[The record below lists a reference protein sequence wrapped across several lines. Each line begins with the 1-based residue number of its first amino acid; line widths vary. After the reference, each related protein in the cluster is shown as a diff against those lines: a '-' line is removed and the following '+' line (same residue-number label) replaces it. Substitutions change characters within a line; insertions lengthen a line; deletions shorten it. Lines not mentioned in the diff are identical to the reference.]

1 MKIRIS
7 ATGRSVSLDI
17 ENQEIAEAVFNKLA
31 IMLLGISKEYQDK
44 RKHISTPDK
53 KRNPE
58 KAAVPMQEEKEVVED
73 ETKEA
78 ETYSGKGFLYMKC
91 PECGVVKGFKSNK
104 ELKGYHC
111 FACGA
116 DTLFQEE
123 LKELHVR
130 CECGMQFKYLTNRD
144 EPMFD
149 ITCIN
154 CGNPVAVKWNDK
166 KQVYE
171 TIQ

>member
-44 RKHISTPDK
+44 RNHIVPPDK

-58 KAAVPMQEEKEVVED
+58 KAVVPMQEEKEVVE
-73 ETKEA
+73 EEA

-91 PECGVVKGFKSNK
+91 PECGAVKGFTSNK

-111 FACGA
+111 FECGA
-116 DTLFQEE
+116 DTLFQEQ
-123 LKELHVR
+123 LKKIRLK
-130 CECGMQFKYLTNRD
+130 CECGNYSEYLTNMD
-144 EPMFD
+144 ESMFD

-154 CGNPVAVKWNDK
+154 CGNPVAVQWNDK
-166 KQVYE
+166 KQIYE

>member
-44 RKHISTPDK
+44 RKNVGQKKKTP
-53 KRNPE
+53 E
-58 KAAVPMQEEKEVVED
+58 IIVLEQEEKEAIED
-73 ETKEA
+73 EPAEA

-91 PECGVVKGFKSNK
+91 RECGTVKGFTTNK

-111 FACGA
+111 FECGA
-116 DTLFQEE
+116 DTPFQEQ
-123 LKELHVR
+123 LKKIR
-130 CECGMQFKYLTNRD
+130 MKCECGNYSEYLTNMD

-149 ITCIN
+149 ITCIA
-154 CGNPVAVKWNDK
+154 CGNPVAVQWDDK

>member
-17 ENQEIAEAVFNKLA
+17 ENREIAEAVFNKLA

-44 RKHISTPDK
+44 RKNVGQKKKTP
-53 KRNPE
+53 E
-58 KAAVPMQEEKEVVED
+58 IIVLEQEEKEAIED
-73 ETKEA
+73 EPAEA

-91 PECGVVKGFKSNK
+91 RECGTVKGFTTNK

-111 FACGA
+111 FECGA
-116 DTLFQEE
+116 DTPFQEA
-123 LKELHVR
+123 LKKIRLK
-130 CECGMQFKYLTNRD
+130 CECGSYFEYLTNMD
-144 EPMFD
+144 ADMFD
-149 ITCIN
+149 IACLN
-154 CGNPVAVKWNDK
+154 CGNPVAVQWNDK
-166 KQVYE
+166 KQIYE